1 MGLKTE
7 KEVEDLVMK
16 AAKEGNFIRSEP
28 HKGGEVSDIY
38 RMHFDE
44 KYDIKVVVSQKSGEI
59 ITAHPYVR

>member
-1 MGLKTE
+1 M
-7 KEVEDLVMK
+7 MK